1 MGLPTMARGRWQVT
15 GAMAWAVLAVLALAV
30 TVWVAQ
36 RALGDASDVVIRGEG
51 DALLGTLATEL
62 VENGA
67 PPSADALARALE
79 AHREEG
85 LRYVALVGRDF
96 RPWLEAGAATIA
108 DAEAKLGV
116 TTQRGSRVRMSGV
129 MMPRRPPRGLL
140 PHPDHEPGAHRGPP
154 FAGMPP
160 PVLVIELEPPVI
172 AELRR
177 DLGRV
182 QLVGLL
188 AGSVLLAFAIAWSR
202 NAARLAALEQRA
214 ARDERLVALG
224 GMSSVMAHEL
234 RNPLASLKGHA
245 QLLAEDLEGKPKAK
259 AERVVA
265 EAERLEALTSSLLDF
280 VRDGPLDA
288 GEVTPSE
295 LAARAIEHLGAARV
309 EIDVAAAPRVVRG
322 DVPRLVRAVANL
334 VDNAWKASPEG
345 RAVELRV
352 AAADAGAV
360 RIDVRDHGA
369 GLPPGSEASIFEP
382 FVTTRTKGTGLG
394 LAVARRIAEQHGG
407 TLTATNH
414 AGGGAVFTLR
424 LPRDARSEGG

>member
-1 MGLPTMARGRWQVT
+1 M
-15 GAMAWAVLAVLALAV
+15 
-30 TVWVAQ
+30 
-36 RALGDASDVVIRGEG
+36 
-51 DALLGTLATEL
+51 
-62 VENGA
+62 
-67 PPSADALARALE
+67 PP
-79 AHREEG
+79 
-85 LRYVALVGRDF
+85 
-96 RPWLEAGAATIA
+96 
-108 DAEAKLGV
+108 
-116 TTQRGSRVRMSGV
+116 M
-129 MMPRRPPRGLL
+129 
-140 PHPDHEPGAHRGPP
+140 
-154 FAGMPP
+154 P

-202 NAARLAALEQRA
+202 NAARLAALEQKA

-288 GEVTPSE
+288 GEVTPAE
-295 LAARAIEHLGAARV
+295 LAARAVEHLGTARV
-309 EIDVAAAPRVVRG
+309 EIDVADAPRALRG

-334 VDNAWKASPEG
+334 VDNAWKASPDG
-345 RAVELRV
+345 AAVALRV
-352 AAADAGAV
+352 VEEPGAV
-360 RIDVRDHGA
+360 RIEVRDHGA

-394 LAVARRIAEQHGG
+394 LAVSRRIAEQHGG
-407 TLTATNH
+407 TLTAMNH
-414 AGGGAVFTLR
+414 PGGGALFTLR
-424 LPRDARSEGG
+424 WPAGE